1 MFVSPDSA
9 LGYWRRDISRVD
21 PFLLSVVREH
31 VHPNMTVW
39 DIGANVGL
47 FSFASASRGAK
58 VIAVEADLWLATLM
72 NRSIRLNQLPVTV
85 LPAAVSDA
93 QGVTQLHLSQ
103 EGKSSNS
110 LTGTGPTQT
119 VLTVTLDWM
128 LDRFPAPQFLKI
140 DVEGSE
146 FAVLSGASRVLEHHP
161 VIFCEVTEHRESVG
175 QLLRGAG
182 YDLYAARASDR
193 APLTIPSR
201 DTLAIP
207 QETRA
212 A

>member
-21 PFLLSVVREH
+21 PFLLSIVREF
-31 VHPNMTVW
+31 VHPSMTVW

-47 FSFASASRGAK
+47 FSFAAAALGAK
-58 VIAVEADLWLATLM
+58 VIAVEADLWLANLM
-72 NRSIRLNQLPVTV
+72 SRSVRVNQLPVTV
-85 LPAAVSDA
+85 LPAAISDA
-93 QGVTQLHLSQ
+93 EGVVQLHLSQ

-110 LTGTGPTQT
+110 LIGLGPTQT

-146 FAVLSGASRVLEHHP
+146 FAVLNGASRVLEHHP
-161 VIFCEVTEHRESVG
+161 KIFCEVTEHRESVG
-175 QLLRGAG
+175 QLLRAAG
-182 YDLYAARASDR
+182 YNFYAARASER
-193 APLTIPSR
+193 GPLSIPSR

-207 QETRA
+207 QNACA